1 MDITISL
8 INGIYSAQIVNGD
21 FLQDDGLSSA
31 VLDSLLTD
39 RRAEDDDILPDPSDP
54 NKRGFWYDTVAIEP
68 DDRQGSR
75 RWLLDRSK
83 QTDPVLR
90 DEEAYAIEALQWMV
104 EDNVATSIE
113 AAAQWED
120 STTLL
125 LTVLINLTTGGT
137 YEQQIQVQIGVN
149 DAA

>member
-1 MDITISL
+1 M
-8 INGIYSAQIVNGD
+8 
-21 FLQDDGLSSA
+21 
-31 VLDSLLTD
+31 
-39 RRAEDDDILPDPSDP
+39 
-54 NKRGFWYDTVAIEP
+54 
-68 DDRQGSR
+68 
-75 RWLLDRSK
+75 LDRSK
-83 QTDPVLR
+83 QIDSVLR

-113 AAAQWED
+113 ATAEWED

-137 YEQQIQVQIGVN
+137 YELKIQVQIGVN